1 MHHSRLAETPIAIV
15 GLAGL
20 FPQSRNVREF
30 WHNIVDGNDCIEDV
44 PDTHWNLDD
53 YYDPD
58 PAAEDK
64 TYARRGGFLP
74 EIAFNPME
82 FGLPPNTLEVT
93 DILQLLSLT
102 VARDVLRDAGTEGS
116 GWYDPTR
123 TGVILG
129 VTGAN
134 SLTQPLSARLQTPVL
149 KEVVRSVGLSEAQAE
164 EVAERFKK
172 AYIPWEENSFPG
184 MLGNVVAGRIANRFD
199 LGGTNCTVDAACAS
213 ALAAVK
219 LAVSELVEGRSDLMI
234 TGGCDAENTIL
245 MYMCFSKTPAFSKS
259 QIIRPF
265 DESADGTLIGEGIGM
280 LALKRLADA
289 ERDGDR
295 IYSVLRGIGT
305 SSDGRFKSIYAP
317 RAQGQQLALRRAY
330 EDADVPAGS
339 IELFEAHGT
348 GTAVGDHT
356 ELSALGSFVAEGQDA
371 RGYAAIGSVKSQIGH
386 TKAAAGAAGLIKL
399 SLALHQK
406 VLPPTINV
414 EQPSAAVDPAETP
427 FYVNSQARPWIADPG
442 RDKRRAAVSS
452 FGFGGTNFHMV
463 LEEHD
468 TTGGKVLGP
477 VARTGLW
484 HAADPEALA
493 RRLEQ
498 GAAPD
503 PLGWVPAGDARI
515 GIVARSDEEFEALR
529 TTAVELLRAKAGA
542 DAWQHPKGITY
553 RRSGIPAGTKAAA
566 VFAGQGSQY
575 VGMGREA
582 ALAVPPVLAAYD
594 RANRLTAGAET
605 LGRVVFPPPAFD
617 DATRT
622 AQEESLRRTEFAQ
635 PAIGALSAGQFAWF
649 KELGFAPDGVIGHS
663 FGELT
668 ALWAAGVLD
677 DDGFTELARAR
688 GLAMAPP
695 ADASGHDS
703 GAMAAV
709 RGELSAVEALVA
721 GYRDVSV
728 CNINAPGQ
736 IVVGGPTAEI
746 DRLVADSASGK
757 VPAKRLPVSAAFHTR
772 FVAHAADAFREAV
785 EGVALNAPR
794 IPVYANTPGASYGAD
809 QAESRR
815 TLVDQLLRPVA
826 FADRI
831 EEMYADGFRVFV
843 EFGPKRVLSD
853 LVDRVLEGREGVR
866 TVAVDGGPA
875 KDGEIALKRAVIE
888 LAVLGLPVTGID
900 DHSAEA
906 PEVRPGK
913 GMAIPL
919 RGINYVTDARRSA
932 YREALAEPSREA
944 LPAARPEPVAELASE
959 PVSKP
964 VSESVAPSTEGAAE
978 SLSAVAKEG
987 LDLQAEILDAHVST
1001 IQEAVKT
1008 LEQSVRSGTHPDADA
1023 ALRLIEQHGA
1033 SITTAHERATRLLID
1048 ALKGEEAPT
1057 APAAASIAPAVPVA
1071 VAPVEAP
1078 APAPVAAEPAV
1089 PAPSGEVNAA
1099 VLEALL
1105 EVVAEKTGYPV
1116 EMLEPGMDVEADL
1129 GIDSIKRVQIM
1140 GALQERFPV
1149 SGEVDPERMGELRTL
1164 DDIAGFLA
1172 SASGA
1177 TTPAPAEPVAA
1188 PAPVAPV
1195 VTEPA
1200 VSAPS
1205 GEVNAAVLGALLEVV
1220 AEKTGYPVEMLEPG
1234 MDVEADLGIDSIKRV
1249 QIMGALQERFPVSG
1263 EVDPERMGELRTL
1276 DDIAGFLA
1284 SASGATTP
1292 APAEPVAAPAPV
1304 APVAAEPAVSAPSG
1318 EVNAAVLG
1326 ALLEVVAEKTGY
1338 PVEMLE
1344 PGMDVEADLGI
1355 DSIKRVQI
1363 MGALQERFPVSGEV
1377 DPERM
1382 GELRTLDDIAGFL
1395 ASASGATA
1403 AEPAA
1408 APAPVAPVAAE
1419 PAVSAAPSDEV
1430 NAAVLGA
1437 LLEVVAEKTGYPVE
1451 MLEPGMDVEAD
1462 LGIDSIKRVQI
1473 MGALQE
1479 RFPVSGEVDPERMG
1493 ELRTLDDIAGFLASA
1508 SGATAAAPAPVAQ
1521 VATEPALSAAPSDEV
1536 NAAVLGALLEVVA
1549 EKTGY
1554 PVEMLEPGMDV
1565 EADLG
1570 IDSIKRV
1577 QIMGALQERF
1587 PVSGEVDPERMG
1599 ELRTLDDIA
1608 GFLASASGAAPT
1620 PDGSPVEVS
1629 APAVETPLVVTYPQA
1644 AGVGRTFA
1652 AVRELPA
1659 VCRVVRAYAEQPV
1672 ALVLDDGSTLT
1683 RPLVAGLRAD
1693 GWRVE
1698 VVVLPGVTTSTE
1710 ADAVR
1715 PLRTWDEQELA
1726 SAVTAE
1732 RLDLVVQMAAEAGQ
1746 EWAGVARRLA
1756 HTVLVAKVTQ
1766 APLKAAAGDRAAFVA
1781 VTRLDGANG
1790 YRGGGTGSA
1799 LLGGVSGLVKTL
1811 AIEVPALFTR
1821 TVDFAPGLDD
1831 RTVAARFLDE
1841 IHDVSSD
1848 LSDVGVDPEGRRT
1861 IVPSAEPPA
1870 AHVTAVPEIGAG
1882 DLLVVTGGARGI
1894 TADCLQA
1901 LVQARPAGLLLL
1913 GRSQVTAEPAW
1924 SAGAEG
1930 AALKGLI
1937 AKRIT
1942 ASGEKATPRGVEAVY
1957 REVTGSREIQANLDR
1972 LRATGATVEYLVVD
1986 ITDAAAVRTA
1996 LAPYAARV
2004 TGVVHGAGVL
2014 ADRLIADKTGDEI
2027 DRVLGTKIVGLGN
2040 VLDALRGSADLRHL
2054 VFFSS
2059 VAGFFGN
2066 RGQSDYAVA
2075 NEALNRLAVRLR
2087 QELPSAR
2094 VTSVNWGAWDGGMV
2108 TDDLRRM
2115 FASRGVA
2122 LVPVATGAGMF
2133 AEQFTA
2139 ARGQDTVV
2147 VAGPLTPLSAPPVDG
2162 SPAAP
2167 TLLVD
2172 RTLAD
2177 ISADP
2182 LLADHTIGGKRV
2194 LPATAALG
2202 ALVNTT
2208 ERVTGRPVTEVSAF
2222 KVFKGLVLDAAQGE
2236 GAEASRLRLFIEPGP
2251 ATRPNAIE
2259 VLASAVDDAGRSR
2272 PSYGASLSTDVTPA
2286 PADRTDLARAARAA
2300 NRTDAA
2306 PLYRD
2311 GTLFHGPA
2319 LRGIRSVLVA
2329 EEGLLLLGARL
2340 GDGLPARGAYHG
2352 RFHSPVIADLLLQ
2365 SALVWVRRFR
2375 NRASLPLE
2383 IGSARF
2389 HAELP
2394 ADREFLIAVENVVSG
2409 PSGITCTI
2417 TALDQEGRVLQ
2428 VLDGVVVVEDAQ
2440 LEGKFGAV
2448 ERTGTATVSV

>member
-356 ELSALGSFVAEGQDA
+356 ELSALGFFVAEGQDA

-529 TTAVELLRAKAGA
+529 TTAVELLRAKAGV

-695 ADASGHDS
+695 ADASDHDS

-900 DHSAEA
+900 DHSAEP

-944 LPAARPEPVAELASE
+944 LPTARPEPVAELASE

-1008 LEQSVRSGTHPDADA
+1008 LEESVRSGTHPDADA
-1023 ALRLIEQHGA
+1023 ALRLIVQHGA

-1048 ALKGEEAPT
+1048 ALRGEETPT
-1057 APAAASIAPAVPVA
+1057 APAAPAAAPVAPAVPVA

-1078 APAPVAAEPAV
+1078 APAPVAAEPA
-1089 PAPSGEVNAA
+1089 AP
-1099 VLEALL
+1099 
-1105 EVVAEKTGYPV
+1105 
-1116 EMLEPGMDVEADL
+1116 
-1129 GIDSIKRVQIM
+1129 
-1140 GALQERFPV
+1140 
-1149 SGEVDPERMGELRTL
+1149 
-1164 DDIAGFLA
+1164 
-1172 SASGA
+1172 
-1177 TTPAPAEPVAA
+1177 
-1188 PAPVAPV
+1188 
-1195 VTEPA
+1195 
-1200 VSAPS
+1200 APS

-1292 APAEPVAAPAPV
+1292 APAEPAAAPAPV
-1304 APVAAEPAVSAPSG
+1304 APVAAEPAAPAPSG

-1395 ASASGATA
+1395 ASASGATTPA
-1403 AEPAA
+1403 PAEPAA

-1419 PAVSAAPSDEV
+1419 PAAPAPSGEV

-1508 SGATAAAPAPVAQ
+1508 SGATTPAPAEPAAAPAPVAP
-1521 VATEPALSAAPSDEV
+1521 VAAEPAAPAPSGEV

-1608 GFLASASGAAPT
+1608 GFLASASGAAST
-1620 PDGSPVEVS
+1620 PDRSPVEVS

-1683 RPLVAGLRAD
+1683 PPLVAGLRAD

-1698 VVVLPGVTTSTE
+1698 VVVLPGVTTSAE

-1913 GRSQVTAEPAW
+1913 GRSRVTPEPAW

-1937 AKRIT
+1937 ARRIT

-1957 REVTGSREIQANLDR
+1957 REVTGSREIQASLDR

-2040 VLDALRGSADLRHL
+2040 VLDAVRGSADLRHL

-2147 VAGPLTPLSAPPVDG
+2147 VAGPLTPLSVPPADG

-2236 GAEASRLRLFIEPGP
+2236 GADASRLRLFIEPGP

-2286 PADRTDLARAARAA
+2286 PADRADLARAARAA

-2440 LEGKFGAV
+2440 LEGKFGTV

>member
-20 FPQSRNVREF
+20 FPQSRNLREF
-30 WHNIVDGNDCIEDV
+30 WHNIVEGNDCIEDV
-44 PDTHWNLDD
+44 PAGHWNLDD

-58 PAAEDK
+58 PTAEDK

-102 VARDVLRDAGTEGS
+102 VARDVLRDAGTENS
-116 GWYDPTR
+116 GWYDPSR

-134 SLTQPLSARLQTPVL
+134 SLTQPLSARLQTPIL
-149 KEVVRSVGLSEAQAE
+149 KEVVRSVGLSEAEAE

-219 LAVSELVEGRSDLMI
+219 LAVSELVEGRADLMI

-245 MYMCFSKTPAFSKS
+245 MYMCFSKTPAFSKT
-259 QIIRPF
+259 QMIRPF

-330 EDADVPAGS
+330 EDADVAPGS
-339 IELFEAHGT
+339 VELFEAHGT

-356 ELSALGSFVAEGQDA
+356 ELSALGSFVAEEQDE

-399 SLALHQK
+399 ALSLHQK
-406 VLPPTINV
+406 ILPPTINV
-414 EQPSAAVDPAETP
+414 EKPSKSVDPEQTP

-468 TTGGKVLGP
+468 AAGGKVLGP

-484 HAADPEALA
+484 HAADAEALA

-515 GIVARSDEEFEALR
+515 GIVARSDEEFDALR
-529 TTAVELLRAKAGA
+529 STAVGLLRAKPGA

-553 RRSGIPAGTKAAA
+553 RRSALPAGSKAAA
-566 VFAGQGSQY
+566 LFAGQGSQY
-575 VGMGREA
+575 TGMGRRA

-594 RANRLTAGAET
+594 RANRLTGGALT

-617 DATRT
+617 EATRT
-622 AQEESLRRTEFAQ
+622 AQEETLRRTEFAQ

-649 KELGFAPDGVIGHS
+649 RELGFAPDGVIGHS

-668 ALWAAGVLD
+668 ALWAAGALD
-677 DDGFTELARAR
+677 DAAFTELARAR

-695 ADASGHDS
+695 AQAAADHDP

-709 RGELSAVEALVA
+709 RGELTAVEALIA
-721 GYRDVSV
+721 GYRDVAV
-728 CNINAPGQ
+728 CNVNAPGQ

-746 DRLVADSASGK
+746 DRLVADAAAGGRI
-757 VPAKRLPVSAAFHTR
+757 PAKRLPVSAAFHTR
-772 FVAHAADAFREAV
+772 FVAHAAEAFREAV
-785 EGVALNAPR
+785 ERVDLSAPR
-794 IPVYANTPGASYGAD
+794 IPVYANTPGASYGTDTA
-809 QAESRR
+809 AGRR

-853 LVDRVLEGREGVR
+853 LVDRILEGREGVV

-875 KDGEIALKRAVIE
+875 KDSEIALKYAAIE
-888 LAVLGLPVTGID
+888 LAVLGLPVSGLD
-900 DHSAEA
+900 DHTAAVVEA
-906 PEVRPGK
+906 PAGK

-919 RGINYVTDARRSA
+919 RGINYVTDARRAA
-932 YREALAEPSREA
+932 YKESLAEPV
-944 LPAARPEPVAELASE
+944 AR
-959 PVSKP
+959 
-964 VSESVAPSTEGAAE
+964 TGAE
-978 SLSAVAKEG
+978 SLPTPAAAPAPAAIEAVAGAEG
-987 LDLQAEILDAHVST
+987 LSEVAREGLGLQAEILDTHAET
-1001 IQEAVKT
+1001 IREAVKT
-1008 LEQSVRSGTHPDADA
+1008 LEESVRSGTHPDADA

-1033 SITTAHERATRLLID
+1033 SIATAHDRATRLLIE
-1048 ALKGEEAPT
+1048 ALRGDGRQPTQTPAPAEAEAPEAPAPVAPAPQVAE
-1057 APAAASIAPAVPVA
+1057 APAAAPAPSAEVDSAVLEALLEVVAEKTGYPVEMLEPGMDVEADLGIDSIKRVQIMGALQERFPVSGDVDPERMAELRTLDDIAGFLAEASGTSTRAAAPAAAPAPAAEPAVVA
-1071 VAPVEAP
+1071 VAPVAEVPAAAP
-1078 APAPVAAEPAV
+1078 AAPV
-1089 PAPSGEVNAA
+1089 PSAGVDAA

-1149 SGEVDPERMGELRTL
+1149 SGDVDPERMAELRTL

-1172 SASGA
+1172 EASGVSA
-1177 TTPAPAEPVAA
+1177 PAPAAA
-1188 PAPVAPV
+1188 APV
-1195 VTEPA
+1195 VEVAPA
-1200 VSAPS
+1200 AAPVPSAGVDS
-1205 GEVNAAVLGALLEVV
+1205 AVLEALLEVV

-1263 EVDPERMGELRTL
+1263 DVDPERMAELRTL

-1284 SASGATTP
+1284 EASGTSAP
-1292 APAEPVAAPAPV
+1292 APAPAPV
-1304 APVAAEPAVSAPSG
+1304 AAPVAAAPAPSA
-1318 EVNAAVLG
+1318 EVDSGVLD

-1363 MGALQERFPVSGEV
+1363 MGALQERFPVSGDV

-1382 GELRTLDDIAGFL
+1382 AELRTLDDIAGFL
-1395 ASASGATA
+1395 AEASGTSA
-1403 AEPAA
+1403 P
-1408 APAPVAPVAAE
+1408 APAPVAAPAAAE
-1419 PAVSAAPSDEV
+1419 A
-1430 NAAVLGA
+1430 
-1437 LLEVVAEKTGYPVE
+1437 
-1451 MLEPGMDVEAD
+1451 
-1462 LGIDSIKRVQI
+1462 
-1473 MGALQE
+1473 
-1479 RFPVSGEVDPERMG
+1479 
-1493 ELRTLDDIAGFLASA
+1493 
-1508 SGATAAAPAPVAQ
+1508 
-1521 VATEPALSAAPSDEV
+1521 
-1536 NAAVLGALLEVVA
+1536 
-1549 EKTGY
+1549 
-1554 PVEMLEPGMDV
+1554 
-1565 EADLG
+1565 
-1570 IDSIKRV
+1570 
-1577 QIMGALQERF
+1577 
-1587 PVSGEVDPERMG
+1587 
-1599 ELRTLDDIA
+1599 
-1608 GFLASASGAAPT
+1608 
-1620 PDGSPVEVS
+1620 
-1629 APAVETPLVVTYPQA
+1629 PLVVTYPA
-1644 AGVGRTFA
+1644 ASGVGRTFA

-1659 VCRVVRAYAEQPV
+1659 PCRLVGAYAERRT
-1672 ALVLDDGSTLT
+1672 ALVLDDGSKLT
-1683 RPLVAGLRAD
+1683 PALVDGLRAD

-1698 VVVLPGVTTSTE
+1698 VVALPGAAAFSGA
-1710 ADAVR
+1710 ADSVR
-1715 PLRTWDEQELA
+1715 SLRTWDEDELA
-1726 SAVTAE
+1726 AAVTAE
-1732 RLDLVVQMAAEAGQ
+1732 RLDLVVQLVAEGGR
-1746 EWAGVARRLA
+1746 EWADGARRLA
-1756 HTVLVAKVTQ
+1756 HTVLAAKRTQ
-1766 APLKAAAGDRAAFVA
+1766 APLKAAAAAGGRAAFVA

-1790 YRGGGTGSA
+1790 YRGSGGGAA

-1821 TVDFAPGLDD
+1821 TVDLAPGLDD
-1831 RTVAARFLDE
+1831 RTAAARFLDE
-1841 IHDVSSD
+1841 IHDVSTD
-1848 LSDVGVDPEGRRT
+1848 IADVGHDAEGRRT
-1861 IVPSAEPPA
+1861 VVPSAEPPA
-1870 AHVTAVPEIGAG
+1870 GHVQAVPEIGAQ

-1901 LVQARPAGLLLL
+1901 LVEARPAGLLLL
-1913 GRSQVTAEPAW
+1913 GRSQVSAEPEWAR
-1924 SAGAEG
+1924 GLEG
-1930 AALKGLI
+1930 AALKGAI
-1937 AKRIT
+1937 VKRIT
-1942 ASGEKATPRGVEAVY
+1942 GAGEKPTPRGVEAVY
-1957 REVTGSREIQANLDR
+1957 REVTGSRDVRDNLDR
-1972 LRATGATVEYLVVD
+1972 LRATGASVEYLVVD
-1986 ITDAAAVRTA
+1986 ITDATAVRTA
-1996 LAPYAARV
+1996 LAPYAQRV

-2014 ADRLIADKTGDEI
+2014 ADRLISDKTPEEVE
-2027 DRVLGTKIVGLGN
+2027 RVLGTKIVGLGH
-2040 VLDALRGSADLRHL
+2040 VLDALRATADLRHL

-2075 NEALNRLAVRLR
+2075 NEALNRLAVRLKH
-2087 QELPSAR
+2087 ELPSAR

-2108 TDDLRRM
+2108 TDDLRAM
-2115 FASRGVA
+2115 FASRGVV

-2139 ARGQDTVV
+2139 ARGQDTVI
-2147 VAGPLTPLSAPPVDG
+2147 VAGPLTPLSAPAEAG
-2162 SPAAP
+2162 SAAP
-2167 TLLVD
+2167 ATLLID

-2177 ISADP
+2177 IAAEP
-2182 LLADHTIGGKRV
+2182 VLADHAIDGKRV

-2202 ALVNTT
+2202 ALVNAT
-2208 ERVTGRPVTEVSAF
+2208 ERVTGEPVTEVAAF
-2222 KVFKGLVLDAAQGE
+2222 KVFKGLVMDAADGPV
-2236 GAEASRLRLFIEPGP
+2236 ASRLRLFIEPGP
-2251 ATRPNAIE
+2251 ATRPDTVE
-2259 VLASAVDDAGRSR
+2259 VLASAVDDAGQSR
-2272 PSYGASLSTDVTPA
+2272 PSYGARLATVTTTA
-2286 PADRTDLARAARAA
+2286 PADRTDLARAAREAT
-2300 NRTDAA
+2300 RTDAT
-2306 PLYRD
+2306 PFYRD

-2319 LRGIRSVLVA
+2319 LRGLRSVLVS
-2329 EEGLLLLGARL
+2329 EERLLLLAARL
-2340 GDGLPARGAYHG
+2340 EDGRPARGAYHG
-2352 RFHSPVIADLLLQ
+2352 RFHSPVLADLLLQ

-2375 NRASLPLE
+2375 NRACLPME
-2383 IGSARF
+2383 VASVRF

-2394 ADREFLIAVENVVSG
+2394 ADQEFLIAVENVVAG
-2409 PSGITCTI
+2409 PSGISCSV
-2417 TALDQEGRVLQ
+2417 TALDREGRVLQ
-2428 VLDGVVVVEDAQ
+2428 VLDGVSLVEDPQ

-2448 ERTGTATVSV
+2448 ERAGAAPVSV

>member
-1 MHHSRLAETPIAIV
+1 MDPRPAHPPHLNERTVVHHSRLAETPIAIV

-695 ADASGHDS
+695 ADASDHDS

-794 IPVYANTPGASYGAD
+794 IPVYANTPGAAYGAD

-944 LPAARPEPVAELASE
+944 LPTARPEPVAELASE
-959 PVSKP
+959 PGSEP
-964 VSESVAPSTEGAAE
+964 VSEPVAPSREGTAE

-1008 LEQSVRSGTHPDADA
+1008 LEESVRSGTHPDADA

-1048 ALKGEEAPT
+1048 ALKGEETPT
-1057 APAAASIAPAVPVA
+1057 APAAPAAAPVASVAPAVPVA

-1078 APAPVAAEPAV
+1078 APAQVAAEPAV
-1089 PAPSGEVNAA
+1089 SAPSGEVNAA
-1099 VLEALL
+1099 VLGALL

-1116 EMLEPGMDVEADL
+1116 EMLDPGMDVEADL

-1177 TTPAPAEPVAA
+1177 TTPAPAEPAAA
-1188 PAPVAPV
+1188 PAPASVAPV
-1195 VTEPA
+1195 AAAPA
-1200 VSAPS
+1200 APAPS

-1284 SASGATTP
+1284 SASGAT
-1292 APAEPVAAPAPV
+1292 VAAPAPV
-1304 APVAAEPAVSAPSG
+1304 APVATEPAAPAPSG

-1395 ASASGATA
+1395 ASASG
-1403 AEPAA
+1403 P
-1408 APAPVAPVAAE
+1408 
-1419 PAVSAAPSDEV
+1419 
-1430 NAAVLGA
+1430 
-1437 LLEVVAEKTGYPVE
+1437 
-1451 MLEPGMDVEAD
+1451 
-1462 LGIDSIKRVQI
+1462 
-1473 MGALQE
+1473 
-1479 RFPVSGEVDPERMG
+1479 
-1493 ELRTLDDIAGFLASA
+1493 
-1508 SGATAAAPAPVAQ
+1508 
-1521 VATEPALSAAPSDEV
+1521 
-1536 NAAVLGALLEVVA
+1536 
-1549 EKTGY
+1549 
-1554 PVEMLEPGMDV
+1554 
-1565 EADLG
+1565 
-1570 IDSIKRV
+1570 
-1577 QIMGALQERF
+1577 
-1587 PVSGEVDPERMG
+1587 
-1599 ELRTLDDIA
+1599 
-1608 GFLASASGAAPT
+1608 APT

-1698 VVVLPGVTTSTE
+1698 VVVLPGVTTSAE

-1746 EWAGVARRLA
+1746 EWAGAARRLA

-1913 GRSQVTAEPAW
+1913 GRSRVTPEPTW

-2014 ADRLIADKTGDEI
+2014 ADRLIADKTAEEI

-2040 VLDALRGSADLRHL
+2040 VLDAVRGSADLRHL

-2075 NEALNRLAVRLR
+2075 NEALNRLAVRRR

-2147 VAGPLTPLSAPPVDG
+2147 VAGPLTPLSAPPADG

-2236 GAEASRLRLFIEPGP
+2236 GADASRLRLFIEPGP

-2286 PADRTDLARAARAA
+2286 PADRADLARAARAA

-2440 LEGKFGAV
+2440 LEGKFGTV

>member
-594 RANRLTAGAET
+594 RANRLTSGAET

-677 DDGFTELARAR
+677 DDAFTELARAR

-944 LPAARPEPVAELASE
+944 LPTARPEPVAELASE

-1048 ALKGEEAPT
+1048 ALKGEETPMAPA
-1057 APAAASIAPAVPVA
+1057 APAAAPVASVAPAVPVA

-1078 APAPVAAEPAV
+1078 APAPVTAEPA
-1089 PAPSGEVNAA
+1089 AP
-1099 VLEALL
+1099 
-1105 EVVAEKTGYPV
+1105 
-1116 EMLEPGMDVEADL
+1116 
-1129 GIDSIKRVQIM
+1129 
-1140 GALQERFPV
+1140 
-1149 SGEVDPERMGELRTL
+1149 
-1164 DDIAGFLA
+1164 
-1172 SASGA
+1172 
-1177 TTPAPAEPVAA
+1177 
-1188 PAPVAPV
+1188 
-1195 VTEPA
+1195 
-1200 VSAPS
+1200 APS

>member
-20 FPQSRNVREF
+20 FPQSRNLREF
-30 WHNIVDGNDCIEDV
+30 WHNIVEGNDCIEDV
-44 PDTHWNLDD
+44 PAGHWNLDD

-58 PAAEDK
+58 PTAEDK

-102 VARDVLRDAGTEGS
+102 VARDVLRDAGTENS
-116 GWYDPTR
+116 GWYDPSR

-134 SLTQPLSARLQTPVL
+134 SLTQPLSARLQTPIL
-149 KEVVRSVGLSEAQAE
+149 KEVVRSVGLSEAEAD

-219 LAVSELVEGRSDLMI
+219 LAVSELVEGRADLMI

-245 MYMCFSKTPAFSKS
+245 MYMCFSKTPAFSKT
-259 QIIRPF
+259 QMIRPF

-330 EDADVPAGS
+330 EDADVAPGS
-339 IELFEAHGT
+339 VELFEAHGT

-356 ELSALGSFVAEGQDA
+356 ELSALGSFVAEEQDE

-399 SLALHQK
+399 ALSLHQK
-406 VLPPTINV
+406 ILPPTINV
-414 EQPSAAVDPAETP
+414 EKPSKSVDPEQTP

-468 TTGGKVLGP
+468 TAGGKVLGP

-484 HAADPEALA
+484 HAADAEALA

-515 GIVARSDEEFEALR
+515 GIVARSDEEFDVLR
-529 TTAVELLRAKAGA
+529 STAVGLLRAKPGA

-553 RRSGIPAGTKAAA
+553 RRSALPAGSKAAA
-566 VFAGQGSQY
+566 LFAGQGSQY
-575 VGMGREA
+575 IGMGRRA

-594 RANRLTAGAET
+594 RANRLTGGALT

-617 DATRT
+617 EATRT
-622 AQEESLRRTEFAQ
+622 AQEETLRRTEFAQ

-649 KELGFAPDGVIGHS
+649 RELGFAPDGVIGHS

-668 ALWAAGVLD
+668 ALWAAGALD
-677 DDGFTELARAR
+677 DAAFTELARAR

-695 ADASGHDS
+695 AQASADHDP

-709 RGELSAVEALVA
+709 RGELGAVEALIA
-721 GYRDVSV
+721 GYRDVAV
-728 CNINAPGQ
+728 CNVNAPGQ

-746 DRLVADSASGK
+746 DRLVADAAAGGK
-757 VPAKRLPVSAAFHTR
+757 IPAKRLPVSAAFHTR
-772 FVAHAADAFREAV
+772 FVAHAAEAFREAV
-785 EGVALNAPR
+785 ERVDLSAPR
-794 IPVYANTPGASYGAD
+794 IPVYANTPGASYGTDTA
-809 QAESRR
+809 AGRR

-853 LVDRVLEGREGVR
+853 LVDRILEGREGVV

-875 KDGEIALKRAVIE
+875 KDSEIALKHAAIE
-888 LAVLGLPVTGID
+888 LAVLGLPVSGID
-900 DHSAEA
+900 DHTAAVVEA
-906 PEVRPGK
+906 PAGK

-919 RGINYVTDARRSA
+919 RGINYVTDARRAA
-932 YREALAEPSREA
+932 YKESLAEPV
-944 LPAARPEPVAELASE
+944 AR
-959 PVSKP
+959 
-964 VSESVAPSTEGAAE
+964 TGAE
-978 SLSAVAKEG
+978 SLPTPAPAPVPAAAPVEAAAGTESLSEVAREG
-987 LDLQAEILDAHVST
+987 LGLQAEILDTHAET
-1001 IQEAVKT
+1001 IREAVKT
-1008 LEQSVRSGTHPDADA
+1008 LEESVRSGAHPDADA

-1033 SITTAHERATRLLID
+1033 SIATAHDRATRLLIE
-1048 ALKGEEAPT
+1048 ALRGDGRQPT
-1057 APAAASIAPAVPVA
+1057 QTPAPAPAEVP
-1071 VAPVEAP
+1071 E
-1078 APAPVAAEPAV
+1078 APAPVAPAPQVAEAPAAA
-1089 PAPSGEVNAA
+1089 PAPSVEVDSA

-1149 SGEVDPERMGELRTL
+1149 SGDVDPERMAELRTL

-1172 SASGA
+1172 EASGTSA
-1177 TTPAPAEPVAA
+1177 PAPA
-1188 PAPVAPV
+1188 PAPVVEVPV
-1195 VTEPA
+1195 A
-1200 VSAPS
+1200 VPAPS
-1205 GEVNAAVLGALLEVV
+1205 VEVDSAVLDALLEVV

-1263 EVDPERMGELRTL
+1263 DVDPERMAELRTL

-1284 SASGATTP
+1284 EASGTSAPVP
-1292 APAEPVAAPAPV
+1292 AAAPVAAPA
-1304 APVAAEPAVSAPSG
+1304 AAEA
-1318 EVNAAVLG
+1318 
-1326 ALLEVVAEKTGY
+1326 
-1338 PVEMLE
+1338 
-1344 PGMDVEADLGI
+1344 
-1355 DSIKRVQI
+1355 
-1363 MGALQERFPVSGEV
+1363 
-1377 DPERM
+1377 
-1382 GELRTLDDIAGFL
+1382 
-1395 ASASGATA
+1395 
-1403 AEPAA
+1403 
-1408 APAPVAPVAAE
+1408 
-1419 PAVSAAPSDEV
+1419 
-1430 NAAVLGA
+1430 
-1437 LLEVVAEKTGYPVE
+1437 
-1451 MLEPGMDVEAD
+1451 
-1462 LGIDSIKRVQI
+1462 
-1473 MGALQE
+1473 
-1479 RFPVSGEVDPERMG
+1479 
-1493 ELRTLDDIAGFLASA
+1493 
-1508 SGATAAAPAPVAQ
+1508 
-1521 VATEPALSAAPSDEV
+1521 
-1536 NAAVLGALLEVVA
+1536 
-1549 EKTGY
+1549 
-1554 PVEMLEPGMDV
+1554 
-1565 EADLG
+1565 
-1570 IDSIKRV
+1570 
-1577 QIMGALQERF
+1577 
-1587 PVSGEVDPERMG
+1587 
-1599 ELRTLDDIA
+1599 
-1608 GFLASASGAAPT
+1608 
-1620 PDGSPVEVS
+1620 
-1629 APAVETPLVVTYPQA
+1629 PLVVTYPA
-1644 AGVGRTFA
+1644 ASGVGRTFA

-1659 VCRVVRAYAEQPV
+1659 PCRLVGAYAERRT
-1672 ALVLDDGSTLT
+1672 ALVLDDGSKLT
-1683 RPLVAGLRAD
+1683 PALVDGLRAD

-1698 VVVLPGVTTSTE
+1698 VVALPGAAAFSGT
-1710 ADAVR
+1710 ADSVR
-1715 PLRTWDEQELA
+1715 SLRTWDEDELA
-1726 SAVTAE
+1726 AAVTAE
-1732 RLDLVVQMAAEAGQ
+1732 RLDLVVQLVAEGGR
-1746 EWAGVARRLA
+1746 EWADGARRLA
-1756 HTVLVAKVTQ
+1756 HTVLAAKRTQ
-1766 APLKAAAGDRAAFVA
+1766 APLKAAAAAGGRAAFVA

-1790 YRGGGTGSA
+1790 YRGSGGGAA

-1821 TVDFAPGLDD
+1821 TVDLAPGLDD
-1831 RTVAARFLDE
+1831 RTAAARFLDE
-1841 IHDVSSD
+1841 IHDVSTD
-1848 LSDVGVDPEGRRT
+1848 IADVGHDAEGRRT
-1861 IVPSAEPPA
+1861 VVPSAEPPA
-1870 AHVTAVPEIGAG
+1870 GHVQAVPEIGAQ

-1901 LVQARPAGLLLL
+1901 LVEARPAGLLLL
-1913 GRSQVTAEPAW
+1913 GRSQVSAEPEWAR
-1924 SAGAEG
+1924 GLEG
-1930 AALKGLI
+1930 AALKGAI
-1937 AKRIT
+1937 VKRIT
-1942 ASGEKATPRGVEAVY
+1942 GAGEKPTPRGVEAVY
-1957 REVTGSREIQANLDR
+1957 REVTGSRDVRDNLDR
-1972 LRATGATVEYLVVD
+1972 LRATGASVEYLVVD

-1996 LAPYAARV
+1996 LAPYAQRV

-2014 ADRLIADKTGDEI
+2014 ADRLISDKTPEEVE
-2027 DRVLGTKIVGLGN
+2027 RVLGTKIVGLGH
-2040 VLDALRGSADLRHL
+2040 VLDALRATADLRHL

-2075 NEALNRLAVRLR
+2075 NEALNRLAVRLKH
-2087 QELPSAR
+2087 ELPSAR

-2108 TDDLRRM
+2108 TDDLRAM
-2115 FASRGVA
+2115 FASRGVV

-2139 ARGQDTVV
+2139 ARGQDTVI
-2147 VAGPLTPLSAPPVDG
+2147 VAGPLTPLSAPAEAG
-2162 SPAAP
+2162 SAAP
-2167 TLLVD
+2167 ATLLID

-2177 ISADP
+2177 IAAEP
-2182 LLADHTIGGKRV
+2182 VLADHAIDGKRV

-2202 ALVNTT
+2202 ALVNAT
-2208 ERVTGRPVTEVSAF
+2208 ERVTGEPVTEVAAF
-2222 KVFKGLVLDAAQGE
+2222 KVFKGLVMDAAE
-2236 GAEASRLRLFIEPGP
+2236 GPVASRLRLFIEPGP
-2251 ATRPNAIE
+2251 ATRPDTVE
-2259 VLASAVDDAGRSR
+2259 VLASAVDDAGQSR
-2272 PSYGASLSTDVTPA
+2272 PSYGARLATVTTTA
-2286 PADRTDLARAARAA
+2286 PADRTDLARAAREAT
-2300 NRTDAA
+2300 RTDAT
-2306 PLYRD
+2306 PFYRD

-2319 LRGIRSVLVA
+2319 LRGLRSVLVS
-2329 EEGLLLLGARL
+2329 EERLLLLAARL
-2340 GDGLPARGAYHG
+2340 DDGRPARGAYHG
-2352 RFHSPVIADLLLQ
+2352 RFHSPVLADLLLQ

-2375 NRASLPLE
+2375 NRACLPME
-2383 IGSARF
+2383 VASVRF

-2394 ADREFLIAVENVVSG
+2394 ADQEFLIAVENVVAG
-2409 PSGITCTI
+2409 PSGISCSV
-2417 TALDQEGRVLQ
+2417 TALDREGRVLQ
-2428 VLDGVVVVEDAQ
+2428 VLDGVSLVEDPQ

-2448 ERTGTATVSV
+2448 ERAGAAPVSV

>member
-58 PAAEDK
+58 PTAEDK

-484 HAADPEALA
+484 HAADPEALV

-515 GIVARSDEEFEALR
+515 GIVAGSDEEFEALR
-529 TTAVELLRAKAGA
+529 ATAVELLRAKSGA

-617 DATRT
+617 DATRK

-695 ADASGHDS
+695 ADASASHDP

-721 GYRDVSV
+721 GYQDVSV

-746 DRLVADSASGK
+746 DRLVADAASGTI
-757 VPAKRLPVSAAFHTR
+757 PAKRLPVSAAFHTR

-785 EGVALNAPR
+785 SGIALNAPR

-853 LVDRVLEGREGVR
+853 LVDRVLEGRDGVR

-875 KDGEIALKRAVIE
+875 KDGELALKRAVIE
-888 LAVLGLPVTGID
+888 LAVLGLPVSGID
-900 DHSAEA
+900 NHSAEV
-906 PEVRPGK
+906 PEVPAGK

-919 RGINYVTDARRSA
+919 RGINYVTEARRSA
-932 YREALAEPSREA
+932 YRDAIAEPSREA
-944 LPAARPEPVAELASE
+944 AQPAQPAAQPVSE
-959 PVSKP
+959 PVTQP
-964 VSESVAPSTEGAAE
+964 AEGAGDA
-978 SLSAVAKEG
+978 LSAVAREG
-987 LDLQAEILDAHVST
+987 LDLQAEILDAHVET
-1001 IQEAVKT
+1001 IREAVKT
-1008 LEQSVRSGTHPDADA
+1008 LELSVRSGTHPDADA

-1033 SITTAHERATRLLID
+1033 SITSAHERATRLLID
-1048 ALKGEEAPT
+1048 ALKSEEAP
-1057 APAAASIAPAVPVA
+1057 A
-1071 VAPVEAP
+1071 VAPVEPVTAAAAPVVAEP
-1078 APAPVAAEPAV
+1078 APAPVQAETSPV
-1089 PAPSGEVNAA
+1089 P
-1099 VLEALL
+1099 
-1105 EVVAEKTGYPV
+1105 
-1116 EMLEPGMDVEADL
+1116 
-1129 GIDSIKRVQIM
+1129 
-1140 GALQERFPV
+1140 
-1149 SGEVDPERMGELRTL
+1149 
-1164 DDIAGFLA
+1164 
-1172 SASGA
+1172 
-1177 TTPAPAEPVAA
+1177 AA
-1188 PAPVAPV
+1188 PAAPVA
-1195 VTEPA
+1195 
-1200 VSAPS
+1200 
-1205 GEVNAAVLGALLEVV
+1205 EVDAAVLGALLEVV

-1234 MDVEADLGIDSIKRV
+1234 MDVE
-1249 QIMGALQERFPVSG
+1249 
-1263 EVDPERMGELRTL
+1263 
-1276 DDIAGFLA
+1276 
-1284 SASGATTP
+1284 
-1292 APAEPVAAPAPV
+1292 
-1304 APVAAEPAVSAPSG
+1304 
-1318 EVNAAVLG
+1318 
-1326 ALLEVVAEKTGY
+1326 
-1338 PVEMLE
+1338 
-1344 PGMDVEADLGI
+1344 
-1355 DSIKRVQI
+1355 
-1363 MGALQERFPVSGEV
+1363 
-1377 DPERM
+1377 
-1382 GELRTLDDIAGFL
+1382 
-1395 ASASGATA
+1395 
-1403 AEPAA
+1403 
-1408 APAPVAPVAAE
+1408 
-1419 PAVSAAPSDEV
+1419 
-1430 NAAVLGA
+1430 
-1437 LLEVVAEKTGYPVE
+1437 
-1451 MLEPGMDVEAD
+1451 
-1462 LGIDSIKRVQI
+1462 
-1473 MGALQE
+1473 
-1479 RFPVSGEVDPERMG
+1479 
-1493 ELRTLDDIAGFLASA
+1493 
-1508 SGATAAAPAPVAQ
+1508 
-1521 VATEPALSAAPSDEV
+1521 
-1536 NAAVLGALLEVVA
+1536 
-1549 EKTGY
+1549 
-1554 PVEMLEPGMDV
+1554 
-1565 EADLG
+1565 
-1570 IDSIKRV
+1570 
-1577 QIMGALQERF
+1577 
-1587 PVSGEVDPERMG
+1587 
-1599 ELRTLDDIA
+1599 
-1608 GFLASASGAAPT
+1608 
-1620 PDGSPVEVS
+1620 
-1629 APAVETPLVVTYPQA
+1629 
-1644 AGVGRTFA
+1644 
-1652 AVRELPA
+1652 
-1659 VCRVVRAYAEQPV
+1659 
-1672 ALVLDDGSTLT
+1672 
-1683 RPLVAGLRAD
+1683 
-1693 GWRVE
+1693 
-1698 VVVLPGVTTSTE
+1698 
-1710 ADAVR
+1710 
-1715 PLRTWDEQELA
+1715 
-1726 SAVTAE
+1726 
-1732 RLDLVVQMAAEAGQ
+1732 
-1746 EWAGVARRLA
+1746 
-1756 HTVLVAKVTQ
+1756 
-1766 APLKAAAGDRAAFVA
+1766 
-1781 VTRLDGANG
+1781 
-1790 YRGGGTGSA
+1790 
-1799 LLGGVSGLVKTL
+1799 
-1811 AIEVPALFTR
+1811 
-1821 TVDFAPGLDD
+1821 
-1831 RTVAARFLDE
+1831 
-1841 IHDVSSD
+1841 
-1848 LSDVGVDPEGRRT
+1848 
-1861 IVPSAEPPA
+1861 
-1870 AHVTAVPEIGAG
+1870 
-1882 DLLVVTGGARGI
+1882 
-1894 TADCLQA
+1894 
-1901 LVQARPAGLLLL
+1901 
-1913 GRSQVTAEPAW
+1913 
-1924 SAGAEG
+1924 
-1930 AALKGLI
+1930 
-1937 AKRIT
+1937 
-1942 ASGEKATPRGVEAVY
+1942 
-1957 REVTGSREIQANLDR
+1957 
-1972 LRATGATVEYLVVD
+1972 
-1986 ITDAAAVRTA
+1986 
-1996 LAPYAARV
+1996 
-2004 TGVVHGAGVL
+2004 
-2014 ADRLIADKTGDEI
+2014 
-2027 DRVLGTKIVGLGN
+2027 
-2040 VLDALRGSADLRHL
+2040 
-2054 VFFSS
+2054 
-2059 VAGFFGN
+2059 
-2066 RGQSDYAVA
+2066 
-2075 NEALNRLAVRLR
+2075 
-2087 QELPSAR
+2087 
-2094 VTSVNWGAWDGGMV
+2094 
-2108 TDDLRRM
+2108 
-2115 FASRGVA
+2115 
-2122 LVPVATGAGMF
+2122 
-2133 AEQFTA
+2133 
-2139 ARGQDTVV
+2139 
-2147 VAGPLTPLSAPPVDG
+2147 
-2162 SPAAP
+2162 
-2167 TLLVD
+2167 
-2172 RTLAD
+2172 
-2177 ISADP
+2177 
-2182 LLADHTIGGKRV
+2182 
-2194 LPATAALG
+2194 
-2202 ALVNTT
+2202 
-2208 ERVTGRPVTEVSAF
+2208 
-2222 KVFKGLVLDAAQGE
+2222 
-2236 GAEASRLRLFIEPGP
+2236 
-2251 ATRPNAIE
+2251 
-2259 VLASAVDDAGRSR
+2259 
-2272 PSYGASLSTDVTPA
+2272 
-2286 PADRTDLARAARAA
+2286 
-2300 NRTDAA
+2300 
-2306 PLYRD
+2306 
-2311 GTLFHGPA
+2311 
-2319 LRGIRSVLVA
+2319 
-2329 EEGLLLLGARL
+2329 
-2340 GDGLPARGAYHG
+2340 
-2352 RFHSPVIADLLLQ
+2352 
-2365 SALVWVRRFR
+2365 
-2375 NRASLPLE
+2375 
-2383 IGSARF
+2383 
-2389 HAELP
+2389 
-2394 ADREFLIAVENVVSG
+2394 
-2409 PSGITCTI
+2409 
-2417 TALDQEGRVLQ
+2417 
-2428 VLDGVVVVEDAQ
+2428 
-2440 LEGKFGAV
+2440 
-2448 ERTGTATVSV
+2448 

>member
-695 ADASGHDS
+695 ADASDHDS

-746 DRLVADSASGK
+746 DRLVAESASGK

-794 IPVYANTPGASYGAD
+794 IPVYANTPGAAYGAD

-919 RGINYVTDARRSA
+919 RGINYVTEARRSA

-944 LPAARPEPVAELASE
+944 LPTARPEPVAELASE
-959 PVSKP
+959 PGSEP
-964 VSESVAPSTEGAAE
+964 VSEPVAPSREGTAE

-1008 LEQSVRSGTHPDADA
+1008 LEESVRSGTHPDADA

-1048 ALKGEEAPT
+1048 ALKGEETPT
-1057 APAAASIAPAVPVA
+1057 APAAPAAAPVASVAPAAPVA

-1078 APAPVAAEPAV
+1078 APAQVAA
-1089 PAPSGEVNAA
+1089 
-1099 VLEALL
+1099 
-1105 EVVAEKTGYPV
+1105 
-1116 EMLEPGMDVEADL
+1116 
-1129 GIDSIKRVQIM
+1129 
-1140 GALQERFPV
+1140 
-1149 SGEVDPERMGELRTL
+1149 
-1164 DDIAGFLA
+1164 
-1172 SASGA
+1172 
-1177 TTPAPAEPVAA
+1177 
-1188 PAPVAPV
+1188 
-1195 VTEPA
+1195 EPA

-1292 APAEPVAAPAPV
+1292 APA
-1304 APVAAEPAVSAPSG
+1304 G
-1318 EVNAAVLG
+1318 
-1326 ALLEVVAEKTGY
+1326 
-1338 PVEMLE
+1338 
-1344 PGMDVEADLGI
+1344 
-1355 DSIKRVQI
+1355 
-1363 MGALQERFPVSGEV
+1363 
-1377 DPERM
+1377 
-1382 GELRTLDDIAGFL
+1382 
-1395 ASASGATA
+1395 
-1403 AEPAA
+1403 PAA
-1408 APAPVAPVAAE
+1408 APAPASVAPVAAA
-1419 PAVSAAPSDEV
+1419 PAAPAPSGEV

-1521 VATEPALSAAPSDEV
+1521 VATEPAAPAPSGEVNAAVLGALLEVVAEKTGYPVEMLEPGMDVEADLGIDSIKRVQIMGALQERFPVSGEVDPERMGELRTLDDIAGFLASASGATAAAPAPVAQVATEPAAPAPSDEV

-1608 GFLASASGAAPT
+1608 GFLASASGPAPT

-1629 APAVETPLVVTYPQA
+1629 APAVEAPLVVTYPQA

-1683 RPLVAGLRAD
+1683 PPLVAGLRAD

-1698 VVVLPGVTTSTE
+1698 VVVLPGVTTSAE

-1746 EWAGVARRLA
+1746 EWAGAARRLA

-1913 GRSQVTAEPAW
+1913 GRSRVTPEPTW

-2147 VAGPLTPLSAPPVDG
+2147 VAGPLTPLSAPPADG

-2236 GAEASRLRLFIEPGP
+2236 GADASRLRLFIEPGP

-2286 PADRTDLARAARAA
+2286 PADRADLARAARAA

-2440 LEGKFGAV
+2440 LEGKFGTV

>member
-58 PAAEDK
+58 PTAEDK

-356 ELSALGSFVAEGQDA
+356 ELSALGSFVAEGQEA

-414 EQPSAAVDPAETP
+414 EQPSAAVDPTETP

-493 RRLEQ
+493 RRVEQ

-503 PLGWVPAGDARI
+503 PLGWVPVGDARI
-515 GIVARSDEEFEALR
+515 GIVAGSDEEFEALR
-529 TTAVELLRAKAGA
+529 TTAVELLRSKSGA

-553 RRSGIPAGTKAAA
+553 RRSGVPAGTKAAA

-617 DATRT
+617 DATRK
-622 AQEESLRRTEFAQ
+622 AQEELLRRTEFAQ

-695 ADASGHDS
+695 ADASGSHDP

-721 GYRDVSV
+721 GYQDVSV

-746 DRLVADSASGK
+746 DRLVADAASGTI
-757 VPAKRLPVSAAFHTR
+757 PAKRLPVSAAFHTR

-785 EGVALNAPR
+785 SGVALNAPR
-794 IPVYANTPGASYGAD
+794 VPVYANTPGASYGAD

-843 EFGPKRVLSD
+843 EFGPKRVLSE
-853 LVDRVLEGREGVR
+853 LVDRVLEGRDGVR

-875 KDGEIALKRAVIE
+875 KDGELALKRAVIE
-888 LAVLGLPVTGID
+888 LAVLGLPVSGID

-906 PEVRPGK
+906 PQVPAGK

-919 RGINYVTDARRSA
+919 RGINYVTEARRSA
-932 YREALAEPSREA
+932 YRDAIAEPSREA
-944 LPAARPEPVAELASE
+944 APTAQPTVPEVSE
-959 PVSKP
+959 PVTQP
-964 VSESVAPSTEGAAE
+964 AEGTADA
-978 SLSAVAKEG
+978 LSAVAREG
-987 LDLQAEILDAHVST
+987 LDLQAEILDAHVET
-1001 IQEAVKT
+1001 IREAVKT
-1008 LEQSVRSGTHPDADA
+1008 LELSVRSGTHPDADA

-1033 SITTAHERATRLLID
+1033 SITSAHERATRLLID
-1048 ALKGEEAPT
+1048 ALKSEET
-1057 APAAASIAPAVPVA
+1057 PAAA
-1071 VAPVEAP
+1071 
-1078 APAPVAAEPAV
+1078 
-1089 PAPSGEVNAA
+1089 
-1099 VLEALL
+1099 L
-1105 EVVAEKTGYPV
+1105 
-1116 EMLEPGMDVEADL
+1116 
-1129 GIDSIKRVQIM
+1129 
-1140 GALQERFPV
+1140 
-1149 SGEVDPERMGELRTL
+1149 
-1164 DDIAGFLA
+1164 
-1172 SASGA
+1172 
-1177 TTPAPAEPVAA
+1177 
-1188 PAPVAPV
+1188 
-1195 VTEPA
+1195 
-1200 VSAPS
+1200 
-1205 GEVNAAVLGALLEVV
+1205 
-1220 AEKTGYPVEMLEPG
+1220 
-1234 MDVEADLGIDSIKRV
+1234 
-1249 QIMGALQERFPVSG
+1249 
-1263 EVDPERMGELRTL
+1263 
-1276 DDIAGFLA
+1276 
-1284 SASGATTP
+1284 
-1292 APAEPVAAPAPV
+1292 
-1304 APVAAEPAVSAPSG
+1304 
-1318 EVNAAVLG
+1318 
-1326 ALLEVVAEKTGY
+1326 
-1338 PVEMLE
+1338 
-1344 PGMDVEADLGI
+1344 
-1355 DSIKRVQI
+1355 
-1363 MGALQERFPVSGEV
+1363 
-1377 DPERM
+1377 
-1382 GELRTLDDIAGFL
+1382 
-1395 ASASGATA
+1395 

-1408 APAPVAPVAAE
+1408 AVPVVAEPAPAQAETSPAPAAPVA
-1419 PAVSAAPSDEV
+1419 
-1430 NAAVLGA
+1430 
-1437 LLEVVAEKTGYPVE
+1437 
-1451 MLEPGMDVEAD
+1451 
-1462 LGIDSIKRVQI
+1462 
-1473 MGALQE
+1473 
-1479 RFPVSGEVDPERMG
+1479 EVD
-1493 ELRTLDDIAGFLASA
+1493 
-1508 SGATAAAPAPVAQ
+1508 
-1521 VATEPALSAAPSDEV
+1521 
-1536 NAAVLGALLEVVA
+1536 AAVLGALLEVVA

-1608 GFLASASGAAPT
+1608 GFLASASGAAPS
-1620 PDGSPVEVS
+1620 GSPAES
-1629 APAVETPLVVTYPQA
+1629 AGSAVESPLVVTYPKA
-1644 AGVGRTFA
+1644 DGVGRTFA

-1698 VVVLPGVTTSTE
+1698 VVVLPGATTSAGE
-1710 ADAVR
+1710 ADSVR
-1715 PLRTWDEQELA
+1715 PLRTWDEKELA
-1726 SAVTAE
+1726 ATVTAE
-1732 RLDLVVQMAAEAGQ
+1732 RLDLVVQMAAEGGQ
-1746 EWAGVARRLA
+1746 EWTEAARRLA
-1756 HTVLVAKVTQ
+1756 HTVLVAKLTQ
-1766 APLKAAAGDRAAFVA
+1766 GPLKAAAGDRAAFVA

-1790 YRGGGTGSA
+1790 YRGSGTGSA

-1811 AIEVPALFTR
+1811 AIEVPSLFTR

-1841 IHDVSSD
+1841 IHDVSAD
-1848 LSDVGVDPEGRRT
+1848 LADVGVDPEGRRT

-1870 AHVTAVPEIGAG
+1870 AHVTAVEEIGAR

-1901 LVQARPAGLLLL
+1901 LAEARPVGLLLL
-1913 GRSQVTAEPAW
+1913 GRSQVTPEPEW
-1924 SAGAEG
+1924 SAGVDG

-1942 ASGEKATPRGVEAVY
+1942 ASGEKATPRGVEAIY
-1957 REVTGSREIQANLDR
+1957 RELTGSREIRANLDR
-1972 LRATGATVEYLVVD
+1972 LRGTGATVEYLVVD
-1986 ITDAAAVRTA
+1986 ITDAAAVRAA
-1996 LAPYAARV
+1996 LAPYAPRV

-2014 ADRLIADKTGDEI
+2014 ADRLIADKTPEEI
-2027 DRVLGTKIVGLGN
+2027 ARVLGTKIVGLGH
-2040 VLDALRGSADLRHL
+2040 VLDALRGPADLRHL

-2147 VAGPLTPLSAPPVDG
+2147 VAGPLTPLSAPPAEG
-2162 SPAAP
+2162 SPASP

-2182 LLADHTIGGKRV
+2182 LLADHTIGGNRV

-2208 ERVTGRPVTEVSAF
+2208 ERVTGKPVTEVSAF
-2222 KVFKGLVLDAAQGE
+2222 KVFKGLVMDAAEGE
-2236 GAEASRLRLFIEPGP
+2236 GADASRLRLFIEPGP
-2251 ATRPNAIE
+2251 ATRPHAIE
-2259 VLASAVDDAGRSR
+2259 VLASAVDEAGRSR
-2272 PSYGASLSTDVTPA
+2272 PSYGASLSTDAPPV

-2300 NRTDAA
+2300 IRTDAA

-2375 NRASLPLE
+2375 NRASLPME

-2394 ADREFLIAVENVVSG
+2394 ADQEFLIAVENVTSG
-2409 PSGITCTI
+2409 PSGITCSI
-2417 TALDQEGRVLQ
+2417 TALDREGRVLQ
-2428 VLDGVVVVEDAQ
+2428 ALDGVVVVEDPQ
-2440 LEGKFGAV
+2440 LEGKFGAAD
-2448 ERTGTATVSV
+2448 RTGTAPVSV

>member
-695 ADASGHDS
+695 ADASDHDS

-794 IPVYANTPGASYGAD
+794 IPVYANTPGAAYGAD

-944 LPAARPEPVAELASE
+944 LPTARPEPVAELASE
-959 PVSKP
+959 PGSEP
-964 VSESVAPSTEGAAE
+964 VSEPVAPSREGTAE

-1008 LEQSVRSGTHPDADA
+1008 LEESVRSGTHPDADA

-1048 ALKGEEAPT
+1048 ALKGEETPT
-1057 APAAASIAPAVPVA
+1057 APAAPAAAPVASVAPAVPVA

-1078 APAPVAAEPAV
+1078 APAQVAAEPAV
-1089 PAPSGEVNAA
+1089 SAPSGEVNAA
-1099 VLEALL
+1099 VLGALL

-1116 EMLEPGMDVEADL
+1116 EMLDPGMDVEADL

-1177 TTPAPAEPVAA
+1177 TTPAPAEPAAA
-1188 PAPVAPV
+1188 PAPASVAPV
-1195 VTEPA
+1195 AAAPA
-1200 VSAPS
+1200 APAPS

-1284 SASGATTP
+1284 SASGAT
-1292 APAEPVAAPAPV
+1292 VAAPAPV
-1304 APVAAEPAVSAPSG
+1304 APVATEPAAPAPSG

-1395 ASASGATA
+1395 ASASG
-1403 AEPAA
+1403 P
-1408 APAPVAPVAAE
+1408 
-1419 PAVSAAPSDEV
+1419 
-1430 NAAVLGA
+1430 
-1437 LLEVVAEKTGYPVE
+1437 
-1451 MLEPGMDVEAD
+1451 
-1462 LGIDSIKRVQI
+1462 
-1473 MGALQE
+1473 
-1479 RFPVSGEVDPERMG
+1479 
-1493 ELRTLDDIAGFLASA
+1493 
-1508 SGATAAAPAPVAQ
+1508 
-1521 VATEPALSAAPSDEV
+1521 
-1536 NAAVLGALLEVVA
+1536 
-1549 EKTGY
+1549 
-1554 PVEMLEPGMDV
+1554 
-1565 EADLG
+1565 
-1570 IDSIKRV
+1570 
-1577 QIMGALQERF
+1577 
-1587 PVSGEVDPERMG
+1587 
-1599 ELRTLDDIA
+1599 
-1608 GFLASASGAAPT
+1608 APT

-1698 VVVLPGVTTSTE
+1698 VVVLPGVTTSAE

-1746 EWAGVARRLA
+1746 EWAGAARRLA

-1913 GRSQVTAEPAW
+1913 GRSRVTPEPTW

-2014 ADRLIADKTGDEI
+2014 ADRLIADKTAEEI

-2040 VLDALRGSADLRHL
+2040 VLDAVRGSADLRHL

-2075 NEALNRLAVRLR
+2075 NEALNRLAVRRR

-2147 VAGPLTPLSAPPVDG
+2147 VAGPLTPLSAPPADG

-2236 GAEASRLRLFIEPGP
+2236 GADASRLRLFIEPGP

-2286 PADRTDLARAARAA
+2286 PADRADLARAARAA

-2440 LEGKFGAV
+2440 LEGKFGTV